1 MVEMGSKLRRLR
13 KAKHMTQEE
22 LGQVVGVSNVMISSY
37 ELSTR
42 QPPYKVMIR
51 LAGFFGVSIDYLVG
65 IDKELS
71 LSVEG
76 LSEKHVSLVMSV
88 IEQLKE

>member
-1 MVEMGSKLRRLR
+1 M
-13 KAKHMTQEE
+13 
-22 LGQVVGVSNVMISSY
+22 VGVSNVMISSY

-42 QPPYKVMIR
+42 HPTYEVMIR
-51 LAGFFGVSIDYLVG
+51 LARFFGVSIDYLVG

-76 LSEKHVSLVMSV
+76 LSDKHIRLVMTV
-88 IEQLKE
+88 IEQLME

>member
-1 MVEMGSKLRRLR
+1 MERNSKGLLLLSVLNR
-13 KAKHMTQEE
+13 KRKPPDPDQKE
-22 LGQVVGVSNVMISSY
+22 
-37 ELSTR
+37 R
-42 QPPYKVMIR
+42 WQPPYKVMIR